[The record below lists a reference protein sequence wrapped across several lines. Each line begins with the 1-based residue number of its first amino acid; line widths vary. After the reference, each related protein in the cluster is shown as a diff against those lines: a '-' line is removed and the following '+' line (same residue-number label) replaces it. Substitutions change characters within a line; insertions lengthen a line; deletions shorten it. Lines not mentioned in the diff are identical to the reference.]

1 MAYTIR
7 GRIAR
12 SIAKIKPI
20 EELLTAARR
29 EVCCQIAQI
38 MEYPHN
44 NLVES
49 VKLGKAEI
57 TFEEAMEE
65 EGFTDH
71 HGNIY
76 PLDAEVTLFIKRKVK
91 GSKPKDWGVKPFR
104 LGAMCVELPEEGQR
118 YRDEVVAKFSLL
130 GRFLDSKGNPTTL
143 SSSYINCV
151 LIERHEGTCPEF
163 MLEEE
168 YWEFLKAQ
176 RVVPNFGNP
185 A

>member
-1 MAYTIR
+1 MFETSR

-12 SIAKIKPI
+12 SIARIKPL

-29 EVCCQIAQI
+29 EVCCQIAEI
-38 MEYPHN
+38 MESDHN
-44 NLVES
+44 DVVES
-49 VKLGKAEI
+49 VRRGNAKI

-76 PLDAEVTLFIKRKVK
+76 PLSSEVTLFIKKKVK
-91 GSKPKDWGVKPFR
+91 GSKPENWTVKPFS

-168 YWEFLKAQ
+168 YWQYLKAQ
-176 RVVPNFGNP
+176 R
-185 A
+185 AA